1 MPTVIVDY
9 DSGNLHSALK
19 AFQRMAV
26 ETGDGEV
33 AVSSDPDSIAKAS
46 RVVLPGVG
54 AFGSCRE
61 GLENRDGLLEAL
73 AHSVRIR
80 GVPFLGICV
89 GMQLLA
95 DMGREHGDTPGFGW
109 IPGEVVPINP
119 RSSRFKIP
127 HMGWNELAIE
137 RTHPV
142 FDGIISGDHA
152 FFVHSYRFDSKCP
165 ESVLAST
172 FHGEAIAAAVGA
184 GNIVGTQFHPEK
196 SQRLGLRLIENFLRW
211 TP

>member
-61 GLENRDGLLEAL
+61 GLKNRDGLLEAL

-95 DMGREHGDTPGFGW
+95 DIGREHGDTPGFGW

-119 RSSRFKIP
+119 RGSRFKIP
-127 HMGWNELAIE
+127 HMGWNELAVE
-137 RTHPV
+137 GTHPV

-211 TP
+211 AP

>member
-33 AVSSDPDSIAKAS
+33 AVSSDPDSIAIAS

-73 AHSVRIR
+73 AHSVRFR

-95 DMGREHGDTPGFGW
+95 DIGREHGDTPGFGW

-119 RSSRFKIP
+119 RNSRFKIP

-152 FFVHSYRFDSKCP
+152 FFVHSYKFDSKCP

-172 FHGEAIAAAVGA
+172 FHGEAIVAAVGA